1 MIYAAIAAG
10 GVGSRMGADMPKQFL
25 ELSGEP
31 VIIHTVKAFRENVD
45 RVYIGV
51 VSDWVKYT
59 EELLEKFG
67 LEDFATV
74 VNGGA
79 NRMETLY
86 NIICKIESETPSGE
100 EDILLTHDAVR
111 PFINNRII
119 NENIEKCRQFG
130 ACGTYV
136 PAVDTIAVSEDGLL
150 LSSVPKRSTM
160 FNTQT
165 PQTAKLKLLKS
176 VFEENISRFEEFTDL
191 CGMLNAIGVK
201 VALAEGEY
209 TNIKITTPSDLI
221 TARGILGE

>member
-10 GVGSRMGADMPKQFL
+10 GVGSRMGADRPKQFL
-25 ELSGEP
+25 ELAGVP
-31 VIIHTVKAFRENVD
+31 VLIHTVKAFLGKVD

-51 VSDWVKYT
+51 VQDWADYT
-59 EELLEKFG
+59 KNLLAEYKLNG
-67 LEDFATV
+67 FATV

-86 NIICKIESETPSGE
+86 KIILEIEAESSVGDD
-100 EDILLTHDAVR
+100 DILLTHDAVR
-111 PFINNRII
+111 PFINDRILD
-119 NENIEKCRQFG
+119 ENIEKCRVFG

-136 PAVDTIAVSEDGLL
+136 PAVDTMAVSVDGEMLT
-150 LSSVPKRSTM
+150 SVPVRSTM

-165 PQTAKLKLLKS
+165 PQTARLSILKKL
-176 VFEENISRFEEFTDL
+176 FEENTHRFEEFTDL
-191 CGMLNAIGVK
+191 CGMLRCLGVEVAIAK
-201 VALAEGEY
+201 GEY